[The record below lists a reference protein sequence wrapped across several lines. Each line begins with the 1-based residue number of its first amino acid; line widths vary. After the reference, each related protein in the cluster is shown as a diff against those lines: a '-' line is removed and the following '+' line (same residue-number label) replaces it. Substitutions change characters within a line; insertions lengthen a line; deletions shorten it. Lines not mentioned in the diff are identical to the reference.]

1 MKEALIAGAAVFLLS
16 YLFVTIL
23 IKISRVI
30 DRYKMK
36 KKTDKIKVGQRYEYK
51 GYFMDPFERGKHI
64 IKILDI
70 KEGIMEK
77 KVTIKEGM
85 DIFYKNAGKGIWV
98 YIGLFG
104 NKVLSILKNKGVIA
118 CENDAEYCVLMDGED
133 HFISIA
139 KDMSHDYCCEYVVE
153 RAEAYR
159 DYPSKG
165 ATCSVCLFEDNEN
178 KAREMLKEAIIE
190 LSKNNIIDCD
200 GL

>member
-70 KEGIMEK
+70 KEGYALYEYGKSPSLLCSMEL
-77 KVTIKEGM
+77 E
-85 DIFYKNAGKGIWV
+85 DI
-98 YIGLFG
+98 
-104 NKVLSILKNKGVIA
+104 
-118 CENDAEYCVLMDGED
+118 
-133 HFISIA
+133 
-139 KDMSHDYCCEYVVE
+139 VE
-153 RAEAYR
+153 RYVLIT
-159 DYPSKG
+159 DVKH
-165 ATCSVCLFEDNEN
+165 
-178 KAREMLKEAIIE
+178 K
-190 LSKNNIIDCD
+190 
-200 GL
+200 

>member
-70 KEGIMEK
+70 KKGYALYEYGKSPSLLCSMEL
-77 KVTIKEGM
+77 E
-85 DIFYKNAGKGIWV
+85 DI
-98 YIGLFG
+98 
-104 NKVLSILKNKGVIA
+104 
-118 CENDAEYCVLMDGED
+118 
-133 HFISIA
+133 
-139 KDMSHDYCCEYVVE
+139 VE
-153 RAEAYR
+153 RYVLIT
-159 DYPSKG
+159 DIK
-165 ATCSVCLFEDNEN
+165 
-178 KAREMLKEAIIE
+178 
-190 LSKNNIIDCD
+190 
-200 GL
+200 